1 MMDGFDSSLAQNFLI
16 ALLIGALVGI
26 EREKHKNNAHPGSF
40 AGIRT
45 YILFA
50 QLGAV
55 SAWLSLHL
63 QTPWLFIS
71 ALTAVSLIVLS
82 AYYLEN
88 KNKAVAL
95 GLTSELSAITVCLLG
110 GAVIFG
116 FAEIAVSLAI
126 LTSAIL
132 AFREPL
138 HGLVDKIGADDLY
151 AGLKLLIASFIVL
164 PLLPNETVDPW
175 QALNPYKLWLLVIL
189 ISGLSLVGYV
199 AVRTLGVIKGTMI
212 TALTGGLVSS
222 TAMTLSFSR
231 NSKTEQ
237 DQDAINRLAAGI
249 LVSWLVMFARVL
261 LIVAAVSVP
270 LMQQVLWP
278 LVGLAVVTALFA
290 AGFFLAGRKV
300 ASGPAATAMPVQNP
314 FSLWAAMQ
322 FALLFAVVL
331 LLVKL
336 AEHYAPGQG
345 LYWLAALAG
354 LTDVD
359 AISLSLADYASRGQ
373 SLDVAAIAIGIA
385 VLSNSVVKTAM
396 VWVAG
401 TQTLA
406 VRISI
411 VMLALGLAALLLF
424 NLMTGLSLP

>member
-1 MMDGFDSSLAQNFLI
+1 MAGFDVTLAQNFLI

-26 EREKHKNNAHPGSF
+26 EREKHKNNNHPGSF

-55 SAWLSLHL
+55 SAWLSVFL
-63 QTPWLFIS
+63 QTPWLFIA
-71 ALTAVSLIVLS
+71 ALAAVSVIVLS
-82 AYYLEN
+82 SYYLEN
-88 KNKAVAL
+88 KDNPVAL
-95 GLTSELSAITVCLLG
+95 GLTSELSAVTVCLLG

-138 HGLVDKIGADDLY
+138 HGLVSKIGADDLY

-189 ISGLSLVGYV
+189 ISGLSLVGYI
-199 AVRTLGVIKGTMI
+199 AVRFLGSVKGTMI

-222 TAMTLSFSR
+222 TAMTLSFARS
-231 NSKTEQ
+231 SKTET
-237 DQDAINRLAAGI
+237 DSGAANRLAAGI
-249 LVSWLVMFARVL
+249 LVSWLVMFGRVL
-261 LIVAAVSVP
+261 LIVTAVSVP
-270 LMQQVLWP
+270 LMQQLVWP
-278 LVGLAVVTALFA
+278 LLGLALLTAVF
-290 AGFFLAGRKV
+290 
-300 ASGPAATAMPVQNP
+300 ATAFFRSGHKLQAVSAADVPVTNP
-314 FSLWAAMQ
+314 FSLWSAIQ
-322 FALLFAVVL
+322 FALLFALVL

-359 AISLSLADYASRGQ
+359 AISLSLADYAGRSQ
-373 SLDVAAIAIGIA
+373 AVELAATAIGIA
-385 VLSNSVVKTAM
+385 ILSNSLVKTAM
-396 VWVAG
+396 VWVVG

-406 VRISI
+406 LRITAA
-411 VMLALGLAALLLF
+411 MLALGLVGLLLF
-424 NLMTGLSLP
+424 RFS

>member
-1 MMDGFDSSLAQNFLI
+1 MTGFDVTLAQNFLI

-26 EREKHKNNAHPGSF
+26 EREKHKNNNHPGSF
-40 AGIRT
+40 AGVRT

-55 SAWLSLHL
+55 SAWLSVFL
-63 QTPWLFIS
+63 QTPWLFIA
-71 ALTAVSLIVLS
+71 ALAAVSVIVLS
-82 AYYLEN
+82 SYYLEN
-88 KNKAVAL
+88 KTNAVAL

-138 HGLVDKIGADDLY
+138 HGLVSKIGADDLY

-164 PLLPNETVDPW
+164 PLLPNEAVDPW

-189 ISGLSLVGYV
+189 ISGLSLVGYI
-199 AVRTLGVIKGTMI
+199 AVRFLGSVKGTMI

-222 TAMTLSFSR
+222 TAMTLSFARS
-231 NSKTEQ
+231 SKIET
-237 DQDAINRLAAGI
+237 DSGAANRLAAGI
-249 LVSWLVMFARVL
+249 LVSWLVMFGRVL
-261 LIVAAVSVP
+261 LIVTAVSVP
-270 LMQQVLWP
+270 LMQQLVWP
-278 LVGLAVVTALFA
+278 LLGLAVLTAVFA
-290 AGFFLAGRKV
+290 LVFFLAGHKLQ
-300 ASGPAATAMPVQNP
+300 AISAADVPVTNP
-314 FSLWAAMQ
+314 FSLWSAIQ
-322 FALLFAVVL
+322 FALLFALVL

-359 AISLSLADYASRGQ
+359 AITLSLADYAGRSQ
-373 SLDVAAIAIGIA
+373 AVDSAATAIAIAI
-385 VLSNSVVKTAM
+385 LSNSLVKTAM

-401 TQTLA
+401 TRTLA
-406 VRISI
+406 LRIS
-411 VMLALGLAALLLF
+411 VAMLVLGLAGLLF
-424 NLMTGLSLP
+424 FS

>member
-1 MMDGFDSSLAQNFLI
+1 MMTGFDVALAQNFLI

-26 EREKHKNNAHPGSF
+26 EREKHKNNDHPGSF
-40 AGIRT
+40 AGVRT

-55 SAWLSLHL
+55 SAWLSVHL
-63 QTPWLFIS
+63 QTSWLFIS
-71 ALTAVSLIVLS
+71 ALIAVSVTVLS
-82 AYYLEN
+82 SYYLEN

-138 HGLVDKIGADDLY
+138 HGLVSKIGADDLY

-164 PLLPNETVDPW
+164 PLLPDTEVDPW

-189 ISGLSLVGYV
+189 ISGLSLVGYI
-199 AVRTLGVIKGTMI
+199 AVRSLGSVKGTMI

-222 TAMTLSFSR
+222 TAVTLSFARS
-231 NSKTEQ
+231 SKIENDTG
-237 DQDAINRLAAGI
+237 AANRLAAAI
-249 LVSWLVMFARVL
+249 LLSWLVMLGRVL

-270 LMQQVLWP
+270 LMQHLLWP
-278 LVGLAVVTALFA
+278 LLGLALITAVLS
-290 AGFFLAGRKV
+290 GSFFLKGHKLQQAEV
-300 ASGPAATAMPVQNP
+300 PASMPVTNP
-314 FSLWAAMQ
+314 FSLWSAIQ

-336 AEHYAPGQG
+336 MEQYAPGQG

-359 AISLSLADYASRGQ
+359 AISLSLADYVSRGQ
-373 SLDVAAIAIGIA
+373 SVQLAAVAIAIAIF
-385 VLSNSVVKTAM
+385 SNSLVKTAM
-396 VWVAG
+396 VWLVG
-401 TQTLA
+401 TKA
-406 VRISI
+406 
-411 VMLALGLAALLLF
+411 LALRLTGATLLLSAAALLLF
-424 NLMTGLSLP
+424 NLYAG

>member
-1 MMDGFDSSLAQNFLI
+1 MQGFDVALVQNFLI

-26 EREKHKNNAHPGSF
+26 EREKHKNNEHSGSF
-40 AGIRT
+40 AGVRT

-55 SAWLSLHL
+55 SAWLSVFLH
-63 QTPWLFIS
+63 TPWLFIA
-71 ALTAVSLIVLS
+71 ALAAVSVIVLS
-82 AYYLEN
+82 SYYLEN
-88 KNKAVAL
+88 KTKAVAL

-138 HGLVDKIGADDLY
+138 HGLVNKIGADDLY
-151 AGLKLLIASFIVL
+151 AALKLLIASFIVL
-164 PLLPNETVDPW
+164 PLLPDETVDPW

-199 AVRTLGVIKGTMI
+199 AVRFLGSVKGTVI

-222 TAMTLSFSR
+222 TAVTLSFARS
-231 NSKTEQ
+231 SKTEI
-237 DQDAINRLAAGI
+237 DQGAANRLAAGV
-249 LVSWLVMFARVL
+249 LLSWLVMFGRVL
-261 LIVAAVSVP
+261 LIVTAVSVP
-270 LMQQVLWP
+270 LMQQLLWP
-278 LVGLAVVTALFA
+278 LLSLALVTALLA
-290 AGFFLAGRKV
+290 VAFFLAGHRLLSASEAAV
-300 ASGPAATAMPVQNP
+300 AVTNP
-314 FSLWAAMQ
+314 FSLWSAIQ
-322 FALLFAVVL
+322 FALLFALVL

-359 AISLSLADYASRGQ
+359 AISLSLADYASRNQ
-373 SLDVAAIAIGIA
+373 AVDMAAIAIGIA
-385 VLSNSVVKTAM
+385 ILSNSLVKTFM
-396 VWVAG
+396 VWLVG
-401 TQTLA
+401 SKTLA
-406 VRISI
+406 LRISAASAI
-411 VMLALGLAALLLF
+411 LALVGAVVF
-424 NLMTGLSLP
+424 SFS

>member
-1 MMDGFDSSLAQNFLI
+1 MDGFDVSLVQNFLI

-26 EREKHKNNAHPGSF
+26 EREKHKNNDHPGSF
-40 AGIRT
+40 AGVRT

-55 SAWLSLHL
+55 SAWLSVYL
-63 QTPWLFIS
+63 QTPWLFIA
-71 ALTAVSLIVLS
+71 ALSAVSVIVLS
-82 AYYLEN
+82 SYYLEN
-88 KNKAVAL
+88 KTQAVAL

-116 FAEIAVSLAI
+116 FAEMAVSLAI

-138 HGLVDKIGADDLY
+138 HGMVGKIGADDLY
-151 AGLKLLIASFIVL
+151 AALKLLIASFIVL
-164 PLLPNETVDPW
+164 PLLPNEAVDPW

-189 ISGLSLVGYV
+189 ISGLSLVGYI
-199 AVRTLGVIKGTMI
+199 AVRTLGSVRGTMI

-222 TAMTLSFSR
+222 TAMTLSFARS
-231 NSKTEQ
+231 SKTET
-237 DQDAINRLAAGI
+237 DSGAANRLAAGI
-249 LVSWLVMFARVL
+249 LVSWLVMFGRVL
-261 LIVAAVSVP
+261 LIVTAVSVP
-270 LMQQVLWP
+270 LMQQLLWP
-278 LVGLAVVTALFA
+278 LLGLALVTALFA
-290 AGFFLAGRKV
+290 MVFFLAGHRLQ
-300 ASGPAATAMPVQNP
+300 SATATTVVPVNNP
-314 FSLWAAMQ
+314 FSLWSAIQ
-322 FALLFAVVL
+322 FALLFALVL

-373 SLDVAAIAIGIA
+373 SIQLAATAIGIA
-385 VLSNSVVKTAM
+385 ILSNSLVKTAL
-396 VWVAG
+396 VLVAG
-401 TQTLA
+401 TKTLA
-406 VRISI
+406 LR
-411 VMLALGLAALLLF
+411 MALAMVTLGLVGLLLF
-424 NLMTGLSLP
+424 SLN

>member
-1 MMDGFDSSLAQNFLI
+1 MMAGFDLTLAQNFLI

-26 EREKHKNNAHPGSF
+26 EREKHKNNNHPGSF
-40 AGIRT
+40 AGVRT

-55 SAWLSLHL
+55 SAWLSVFL
-63 QTPWLFIS
+63 QTPWLFIA
-71 ALTAVSLIVLS
+71 ALSAVSVTVLC

-88 KNKAVAL
+88 KAKAAAL

-126 LTSAIL
+126 FTSAIL

-138 HGLVDKIGADDLY
+138 HGLISKIGADDLY

-164 PLLPNETVDPW
+164 PLLPNEAIDPW
-175 QALNPYKLWLLVIL
+175 QVLNPYKLWLLVIL
-189 ISGLSLVGYV
+189 ISALSLVGYI
-199 AVRTLGVIKGTMI
+199 AVRSLGSVKGTMI

-222 TAMTLSFSR
+222 TAMTLSFARS
-231 NSKTEQ
+231 SQTEN
-237 DQDAINRLAAGI
+237 DSGAANRLAAGI
-249 LVSWLVMFARVL
+249 LVSWLVMFGRVI
-261 LIVAAVSVP
+261 LIVTAISVP
-270 LMQQVLWP
+270 LMRQLLWP
-278 LVGLAVVTALFA
+278 LVGLALVTAVLA
-290 AGFFLAGRKV
+290 MAFFLASHRLQS
-300 ASGPAATAMPVQNP
+300 ASVATAVPVNNP
-314 FSLWAAMQ
+314 FSLWSAIQ
-322 FALLFAVVL
+322 FALLFALVL

-345 LYWLAALAG
+345 LYWLAAVAG

-359 AISLSLADYASRGQ
+359 AISLSLADYASRGESVQ
-373 SLDVAAIAIGIA
+373 LAATAIGIA
-385 VLSNSVVKTAM
+385 ILSNSLVKTAM

-401 TQTLA
+401 AQHLA
-406 VRISI
+406 LRISAA
-411 VMLALGLAALLLF
+411 MLVLSLAGLLLF
-424 NLMTGLSLP
+424 SVV

>member
-1 MMDGFDSSLAQNFLI
+1 MAGFDVTLAQNFLI

-26 EREKHKNNAHPGSF
+26 EREKHKNNNHPGSF
-40 AGIRT
+40 AGVRT

-55 SAWLSLHL
+55 SAWLSVYL
-63 QTPWLFIS
+63 QTPWLFIA
-71 ALTAVSLIVLS
+71 ALAAVSVIVLS
-82 AYYLEN
+82 SYYLEN
-88 KNKAVAL
+88 KNSPVAL

-138 HGLVDKIGADDLY
+138 HGLVSKIGADDLY

-164 PLLPNETVDPW
+164 PLLPNHTVDPW

-189 ISGLSLVGYV
+189 ISGLSLVGYI
-199 AVRTLGVIKGTMI
+199 AVRFFGSVKGTMI

-222 TAMTLSFSR
+222 TAMTLSFARS
-231 NSKTEQ
+231 SKTET
-237 DQDAINRLAAGI
+237 DSGAANRLVAGI
-249 LVSWLVMFARVL
+249 LLSWLVMFGRVL
-261 LIVAAVSVP
+261 LIVTAVSMP
-270 LMQQVLWP
+270 LMQQLLWP
-278 LVGLAVVTALFA
+278 LLGLALLTAALTSA
-290 AGFFLAGRKV
+290 FFLLGHRLQA
-300 ASGPAATAMPVQNP
+300 ASAATDLPVKNP
-314 FSLWAAMQ
+314 FSLWSAIQ
-322 FALLFAVVL
+322 FALLFALVL

-359 AISLSLADYASRGQ
+359 AISLSLADYAARSQ
-373 SLDVAAIAIGIA
+373 ALDLAATAIGIA
-385 VLSNSVVKTAM
+385 ILSNSLVKTAM

-401 TQTLA
+401 TRTLA
-406 VRISI
+406 LRISAATL
-411 VMLALGLAALLLF
+411 VLGLAGLLLF
-424 NLMTGLSLP
+424 RVN

>member
-1 MMDGFDSSLAQNFLI
+1 MMAGFDLTLAQNFLI

-26 EREKHKNNAHPGSF
+26 EREKHKNNNHPGSF
-40 AGIRT
+40 AGVRT

-55 SAWLSLHL
+55 SAWLSVFL
-63 QTPWLFIS
+63 QTPWLFIA
-71 ALTAVSLIVLS
+71 ALSAVSVTVLC

-88 KNKAVAL
+88 KAKAAAL

-126 LTSAIL
+126 FTSAIL

-138 HGLVDKIGADDLY
+138 HGLISKIGADDLY

-164 PLLPNETVDPW
+164 PLLPNEAIDPW
-175 QALNPYKLWLLVIL
+175 QVLNPYKLWLLVIL
-189 ISGLSLVGYV
+189 ISALSLVGYI
-199 AVRTLGVIKGTMI
+199 AVRSLGSVKGTMI

-222 TAMTLSFSR
+222 TAMTLSFARS
-231 NSKTEQ
+231 SQTEN
-237 DQDAINRLAAGI
+237 DSGAANRLAAGI
-249 LVSWLVMFARVL
+249 LVSWLVMFGRVI
-261 LIVAAVSVP
+261 LIVTAISVP
-270 LMQQVLWP
+270 LMQQLLWP
-278 LVGLAVVTALFA
+278 LVGLVLVTAVLA
-290 AGFFLAGRKV
+290 MAFFLASHRLQSASV
-300 ASGPAATAMPVQNP
+300 ATVVPVKNP
-314 FSLWAAMQ
+314 FSLWSAIQ
-322 FALLFAVVL
+322 FALLFALVL

-359 AISLSLADYASRGQ
+359 AISLSLADYASRSESVQ
-373 SLDVAAIAIGIA
+373 LAATAIGIA
-385 VLSNSVVKTAM
+385 ILSNSLVKTAM

-401 TQTLA
+401 AQHLA
-406 VRISI
+406 LRISAA
-411 VMLALGLAALLLF
+411 MLVLGLAGLVLF
-424 NLMTGLSLP
+424 SVV

>member
-1 MMDGFDSSLAQNFLI
+1 MTGFDVTLAQNFLI

-26 EREKHKNNAHPGSF
+26 EREKHKNNSHPGSF
-40 AGIRT
+40 AGVRT

-55 SAWLSLHL
+55 SAWLSVYLH
-63 QTPWLFIS
+63 TPWLFIA
-71 ALTAVSLIVLS
+71 ALAAVSVIVLS
-82 AYYLEN
+82 SYYLEN
-88 KNKAVAL
+88 KNSPVAL

-138 HGLVDKIGADDLY
+138 HGLVSKIGADDLY

-164 PLLPNETVDPW
+164 PLLPNHSVDPW

-189 ISGLSLVGYV
+189 ISGLSLVGYI
-199 AVRTLGVIKGTMI
+199 AVRFFGSVKGTMI

-222 TAMTLSFSR
+222 TAITLSFARS
-231 NSKTEQ
+231 SKTET
-237 DQDAINRLAAGI
+237 DSGAANRLVAGI
-249 LVSWLVMFARVL
+249 LLSWLVMFGRVL
-261 LIVAAVSVP
+261 LIVTAVSMP
-270 LMQQVLWP
+270 LMQQLLWP
-278 LVGLAVVTALFA
+278 LLGLALLTAALTSA
-290 AGFFLAGRKV
+290 FFLLGHRLQA
-300 ASGPAATAMPVQNP
+300 ASAATDLPVKNP
-314 FSLWAAMQ
+314 FSLWSAIQ
-322 FALLFAVVL
+322 FALLFALVL

-359 AISLSLADYASRGQ
+359 AISLSLADYAARSQ
-373 SLDVAAIAIGIA
+373 ALDLAATAIGIA
-385 VLSNSVVKTAM
+385 ILSNSVVKTAM
-396 VWVAG
+396 VWAAG
-401 TQTLA
+401 TRILA
-406 VRISI
+406 LRISAATL
-411 VMLALGLAALLLF
+411 VLGLAGLLLF
-424 NLMTGLSLP
+424 SLN

>member
-1 MMDGFDSSLAQNFLI
+1 MMTGFDVALAQNFLI

-26 EREKHKNNAHPGSF
+26 EREKHKTNDHPGSF
-40 AGIRT
+40 AGVRT

-55 SAWLSLHL
+55 SAWLSVHL
-63 QTPWLFIS
+63 QTPWLFIA
-71 ALTAVSLIVLS
+71 ALVAVSVTVLS
-82 AYYLEN
+82 SYYLEN
-88 KNKAVAL
+88 RSKAVAL

-138 HGLVDKIGADDLY
+138 HGLVSKIGADDLY

-164 PLLPNETVDPW
+164 PLLPDTTVDPW

-189 ISGLSLVGYV
+189 ISGLSLVGYI
-199 AVRTLGVIKGTMI
+199 AVRSLGSVKGTMI

-222 TAMTLSFSR
+222 TAVTLSFARS
-231 NSKTEQ
+231 SKIENDTG
-237 DQDAINRLAAGI
+237 AANRLAAAI
-249 LVSWLVMFARVL
+249 LLSWLVMFGRVL

-270 LMQQVLWP
+270 LMQQLLWP
-278 LVGLAVVTALFA
+278 LLALALLTAVV
-290 AGFFLAGRKV
+290 AGSFFLKGHQLQQAEV
-300 ASGPAATAMPVQNP
+300 PAAMPVTNP
-314 FSLWAAMQ
+314 FSLWSAIQ
-322 FALLFAVVL
+322 FALLFAAVL

-336 AEHYAPGQG
+336 MEQYAPGQG

-359 AISLSLADYASRGQ
+359 AISLSLADYVSRGQ
-373 SLDVAAIAIGIA
+373 SVQLAAVAIAIAIF
-385 VLSNSVVKTAM
+385 SNSLVKTAM
-396 VWVAG
+396 VWLVG
-401 TQTLA
+401 TQA
-406 VRISI
+406 
-411 VMLALGLAALLLF
+411 LALRLTGATLLLSAAALLLF
-424 NLMTGLSLP
+424 NLNLG

>member
-1 MMDGFDSSLAQNFLI
+1 MAGFDITLAQNFLI

-26 EREKHKNNAHPGSF
+26 EREKHKNNSHPGSF
-40 AGIRT
+40 AGVRT

-55 SAWLSLHL
+55 SAWLSVHL
-63 QTPWLFIS
+63 QTPWLFIAALS
-71 ALTAVSLIVLS
+71 AVAVIVLC

-88 KNKAVAL
+88 KTKAMAL

-110 GAVIFG
+110 GAVILG

-126 LTSAIL
+126 FTSAIL

-138 HGLVDKIGADDLY
+138 HGLISKIGADDLY

-164 PLLPNETVDPW
+164 PLLPNEAIDPW

-189 ISGLSLVGYV
+189 ISALSLVGYI
-199 AVRTLGVIKGTMI
+199 AVRSLGSVKGTMI

-222 TAMTLSFSR
+222 TAMTLSFARS
-231 NSKTEQ
+231 SQTEN
-237 DQDAINRLAAGI
+237 DTGAANRLAAGI
-249 LVSWLVMFARVL
+249 LVSWLVMFGRVI
-261 LIVAAVSVP
+261 LIVTAISVP
-270 LMQQVLWP
+270 LMQQLLWP
-278 LVGLAVVTALFA
+278 LVGLALVTAVLA
-290 AGFFLAGRKV
+290 MAFFLASHRLQS
-300 ASGPAATAMPVQNP
+300 ASVATAVPVTNP
-314 FSLWAAMQ
+314 FSLWSAIQ
-322 FALLFAVVL
+322 FALLFALVL

-359 AISLSLADYASRGQ
+359 AISLSLADYASRGESVQ
-373 SLDVAAIAIGIA
+373 LAATAIGIA
-385 VLSNSVVKTAM
+385 ILSNSLVKTVM

-401 TQTLA
+401 AHNLA
-406 VRISI
+406 LRISAA
-411 VMLALGLAALLLF
+411 MLVLGLAGLLF
-424 NLMTGLSLP
+424 FSVV

>member
-1 MMDGFDSSLAQNFLI
+1 MAGFDVTLAQNFLI

-26 EREKHKNNAHPGSF
+26 EREKHKNNNHPGSF
-40 AGIRT
+40 AGVRT

-55 SAWLSLHL
+55 SAWLSVYL
-63 QTPWLFIS
+63 QTPWLFIA
-71 ALTAVSLIVLS
+71 ALAAVSVIVLS
-82 AYYLEN
+82 SYYLEN
-88 KNKAVAL
+88 KNSPVAL

-138 HGLVDKIGADDLY
+138 HGLVSKIGADDLY

-164 PLLPNETVDPW
+164 PLLPNHSVDPW

-189 ISGLSLVGYV
+189 ISGLSLVGYI
-199 AVRTLGVIKGTMI
+199 AVRFFGSVKGTMI

-222 TAMTLSFSR
+222 TAMTLSFARS
-231 NSKTEQ
+231 SKTET
-237 DQDAINRLAAGI
+237 DSGAANRLVAGI
-249 LVSWLVMFARVL
+249 LLSWLVMFGRVL
-261 LIVAAVSVP
+261 LIVTAVSMP
-270 LMQQVLWP
+270 LMQQLLWP
-278 LVGLAVVTALFA
+278 LLGLALLTAALTSA
-290 AGFFLAGRKV
+290 FFLLGHRLQA
-300 ASGPAATAMPVQNP
+300 ASAATDLPVKNP
-314 FSLWAAMQ
+314 FSLWSAIQ
-322 FALLFAVVL
+322 FALLFALVL

-359 AISLSLADYASRGQ
+359 AISLSLADYAARSQ
-373 SLDVAAIAIGIA
+373 ALDLAATAIGIA
-385 VLSNSVVKTAM
+385 ILSNSLVKTAM
-396 VWVAG
+396 VWAAG
-401 TQTLA
+401 TRTLA
-406 VRISI
+406 LRISAATL
-411 VMLALGLAALLLF
+411 VLGLAGLLLF
-424 NLMTGLSLP
+424 SLN

>member
-1 MMDGFDSSLAQNFLI
+1 MAGFDIILAQNFLI

-26 EREKHKNNAHPGSF
+26 EREKHKNNNHPGSF
-40 AGIRT
+40 AGVRT

-55 SAWLSLHL
+55 SAWLSVHL
-63 QTPWLFIS
+63 QTPWLFIA
-71 ALTAVSLIVLS
+71 ALSAVSVIVLC

-88 KNKAVAL
+88 KAKAAAL

-126 LTSAIL
+126 FTSAIL

-138 HGLVDKIGADDLY
+138 HGLISKIGADDLY

-164 PLLPNETVDPW
+164 PLLPNEAIDPW
-175 QALNPYKLWLLVIL
+175 LALNPYKLWLLVIL
-189 ISGLSLVGYV
+189 ISALSLVGYI
-199 AVRTLGVIKGTMI
+199 AVRSLGSVKGTMI

-222 TAMTLSFSR
+222 TAMTLSFARS
-231 NSKTEQ
+231 SQTEN
-237 DQDAINRLAAGI
+237 DSGAANRLAAGI
-249 LVSWLVMFARVL
+249 LVSWLVMFGRVI
-261 LIVAAVSVP
+261 LIVTAISLP
-270 LMQQVLWP
+270 LMQQLLWP
-278 LVGLAVVTALFA
+278 LVGLALVTAILA
-290 AGFFLAGRKV
+290 MAFFLASHRLQS
-300 ASGPAATAMPVQNP
+300 ASVATAVPVKNP
-314 FSLWAAMQ
+314 FSLWSAIQ
-322 FALLFAVVL
+322 FALLFALVL

-345 LYWLAALAG
+345 LYWLAAVAG

-359 AISLSLADYASRGQ
+359 AISLSLADYASRGESVQ
-373 SLDVAAIAIGIA
+373 LAATAIGIA
-385 VLSNSVVKTAM
+385 ILSNSLVKTAM

-401 TQTLA
+401 TQNLA
-406 VRISI
+406 LRISAA
-411 VMLALGLAALLLF
+411 MLVLSLAGLLLF
-424 NLMTGLSLP
+424 SVV

>member
-1 MMDGFDSSLAQNFLI
+1 MDGFDVSLVQNFLI

-26 EREKHKNNAHPGSF
+26 EREKHKNNDHPGSF
-40 AGIRT
+40 AGVRT

-55 SAWLSLHL
+55 SAWLSVYL
-63 QTPWLFIS
+63 QTPWLFIA
-71 ALTAVSLIVLS
+71 ALSAVSVIVLS
-82 AYYLEN
+82 SYYLEN
-88 KNKAVAL
+88 KNQAVAL

-116 FAEIAVSLAI
+116 FAEMAVSLAI

-138 HGLVDKIGADDLY
+138 HGMVGKIGADDLY
-151 AGLKLLIASFIVL
+151 AALKLLIASFIVL
-164 PLLPNETVDPW
+164 PLLPNEAVDPW

-189 ISGLSLVGYV
+189 ISGLSLVGYI
-199 AVRTLGVIKGTMI
+199 AVRTLGSVRGTMI

-222 TAMTLSFSR
+222 TAMTLSFARS
-231 NSKTEQ
+231 SKTET
-237 DQDAINRLAAGI
+237 DSGAANRLAAGI
-249 LVSWLVMFARVL
+249 LVSWLVMFGRVL
-261 LIVAAVSVP
+261 LIITAVSVP
-270 LMQQVLWP
+270 LMQQLLWP
-278 LVGLAVVTALFA
+278 LLGLALVTALFA
-290 AGFFLAGRKV
+290 MAFFLAGHRLQS
-300 ASGPAATAMPVQNP
+300 AAATTAVAVNNP
-314 FSLWAAMQ
+314 FSLWSAIQ
-322 FALLFAVVL
+322 FALLFALVL

-373 SLDVAAIAIGIA
+373 SIQLAATAIGIA
-385 VLSNSVVKTAM
+385 ILSNSLVKTAL
-396 VWVAG
+396 VLVAG
-401 TQTLA
+401 TKTLA
-406 VRISI
+406 LR
-411 VMLALGLAALLLF
+411 MALAMVTLGLVGLLLF
-424 NLMTGLSLP
+424 SLN

>member
-1 MMDGFDSSLAQNFLI
+1 MAGFDIALAQDFLI

-26 EREKHKNNAHPGSF
+26 EREKHKNNDHPGSF
-40 AGIRT
+40 AGVRT

-55 SAWLSLHL
+55 SAWLSAFL
-63 QTPWLFIS
+63 QTHWLFIA
-71 ALTAVSLIVLS
+71 ALAAVTVIVLS

-88 KNKAVAL
+88 KTKAVAL

-110 GAVIFG
+110 GAVLFG

-138 HGLVDKIGADDLY
+138 HGLINKIGADDLY

-164 PLLPNETVDPW
+164 PLLPNEAVDPW

-199 AVRTLGVIKGTMI
+199 AVRSLGSVKGTMI

-222 TAMTLSFSR
+222 TAMTLSFARS
-231 NSKTEQ
+231 SKTQ
-237 DQDAINRLAAGI
+237 TDSSAANRLAAGI
-249 LVSWLVMFARVL
+249 LLSWLVMLGRVM
-261 LIVAAVSVP
+261 LIVSAVSFP
-270 LMQQVLWP
+270 LVQQLLWP
-278 LVGLAVVTALFA
+278 LLGLAMLTSVSAMA
-290 AGFFLAGRKV
+290 FFLASHRLQS
-300 ASGPAATAMPVQNP
+300 ASVATAVPVTNP
-314 FSLWAAMQ
+314 FSLWSAIQ
-322 FALLFAVVL
+322 FALLFALVL

-359 AISLSLADYASRGQ
+359 AISLSLADYASRSQ
-373 SLDVAAIAIGIA
+373 SFDLAATGIGIA
-385 VLSNSVVKTAM
+385 IFSNSVVKTVM

-401 TQTLA
+401 TRNLA
-406 VRISI
+406 VRLSA
-411 VMLALGLAALLLF
+411 VMLILSGLGLLLF
-424 NLMTGLSLP
+424 RIS

>member
-1 MMDGFDSSLAQNFLI
+1 MDGFDVSLVQNFLI

-26 EREKHKNNAHPGSF
+26 EREKHKNNDHPGSF
-40 AGIRT
+40 AGVRT

-55 SAWLSLHL
+55 SAWLSVYL
-63 QTPWLFIS
+63 QTPWLFIA
-71 ALTAVSLIVLS
+71 ALSAVSVIVLS
-82 AYYLEN
+82 SYYLEN
-88 KNKAVAL
+88 KNQAVAL

-116 FAEIAVSLAI
+116 FAEMAVSLAI

-138 HGLVDKIGADDLY
+138 HGMVGKIGADDLY
-151 AGLKLLIASFIVL
+151 AALKLLIASFIVL
-164 PLLPNETVDPW
+164 PLLPNEAVDPW

-189 ISGLSLVGYV
+189 ISGLSLVGYI
-199 AVRTLGVIKGTMI
+199 AVRTLGSVRGTMI

-222 TAMTLSFSR
+222 TAMTLSFARS
-231 NSKTEQ
+231 SKTET
-237 DQDAINRLAAGI
+237 DSGAANRLAAGI
-249 LVSWLVMFARVL
+249 LVSWLVMFGRVL
-261 LIVAAVSVP
+261 LIITAVSVP
-270 LMQQVLWP
+270 LMQQLLWP
-278 LVGLAVVTALFA
+278 LLGLALVTALFA
-290 AGFFLAGRKV
+290 MAFFLAGHRLQ
-300 ASGPAATAMPVQNP
+300 STAATTAVAVNNP
-314 FSLWAAMQ
+314 FSLWSAIQ
-322 FALLFAVVL
+322 FALLFALVL

-373 SLDVAAIAIGIA
+373 SIQLAATAIGIA
-385 VLSNSVVKTAM
+385 ILSNSLVKTAL
-396 VWVAG
+396 VLVAG
-401 TQTLA
+401 TKTLA
-406 VRISI
+406 LR
-411 VMLALGLAALLLF
+411 MALAMVTLGLVGLLLF
-424 NLMTGLSLP
+424 SLN

>member
-1 MMDGFDSSLAQNFLI
+1 MAGFDVTLAQNFLI

-26 EREKHKNNAHPGSF
+26 EREKHKNNDHPGSF
-40 AGIRT
+40 AGVRT

-55 SAWLSLHL
+55 SAWLSVYL
-63 QTPWLFIS
+63 QTAWLFIA
-71 ALTAVSLIVLS
+71 ALLAVSVIVLS
-82 AYYLEN
+82 SYYLEN
-88 KNKAVAL
+88 KTKAVAL
-95 GLTSELSAITVCLLG
+95 GLTSELSAMTVCLLG

-138 HGLVDKIGADDLY
+138 HGLVNKIGADDLY

-164 PLLPNETVDPW
+164 PLLPNHSVDPW

-189 ISGLSLVGYV
+189 ISGLSLVGYI
-199 AVRTLGVIKGTMI
+199 AVRFFGSVKGTMI

-222 TAMTLSFSR
+222 TAMTLSFARS
-231 NSKTEQ
+231 SKTET
-237 DQDAINRLAAGI
+237 DSGAANRLVAGI
-249 LVSWLVMFARVL
+249 LLSWLVMFGRVL
-261 LIVAAVSVP
+261 LIVTAVSLP
-270 LMQQVLWP
+270 LMQQLLWP
-278 LVGLAVVTALFA
+278 LLGLALLTAALSSV
-290 AGFFLAGRKV
+290 FFLLGHRLQA
-300 ASGPAATAMPVQNP
+300 ASAATELPVKNP
-314 FSLWAAMQ
+314 FSLWSAIQ
-322 FALLFAVVL
+322 FALLFALVL

-359 AISLSLADYASRGQ
+359 AISLSLADYAARSQ
-373 SLDVAAIAIGIA
+373 ALDLAATALGIAI
-385 VLSNSVVKTAM
+385 LSNSVVKTAM

-401 TQTLA
+401 TRILA
-406 VRISI
+406 LRISAATL
-411 VMLALGLAALLLF
+411 VLGLAGLLLF
-424 NLMTGLSLP
+424 SLN

>member
-1 MMDGFDSSLAQNFLI
+1 MAGFDITLAQNFLI

-26 EREKHKNNAHPGSF
+26 EREKHKNNNHPGSF
-40 AGIRT
+40 AGVRT

-55 SAWLSLHL
+55 SAWLSVHL
-63 QTPWLFIS
+63 QTPWLFIA
-71 ALTAVSLIVLS
+71 ALSAVSVTVLC

-88 KNKAVAL
+88 KAKAAAL

-126 LTSAIL
+126 FTSAIL

-138 HGLVDKIGADDLY
+138 HGLISKIGADDLY

-164 PLLPNETVDPW
+164 PLLPNEAIDPW

-189 ISGLSLVGYV
+189 ISALSLVGYI
-199 AVRTLGVIKGTMI
+199 AVRSLGSVKGTMI

-222 TAMTLSFSR
+222 TAMTLSFARSSQIE
-231 NSKTEQ
+231 NDSG
-237 DQDAINRLAAGI
+237 AANRLAAGI
-249 LVSWLVMFARVL
+249 LVSWLVMFGRVI
-261 LIVAAVSVP
+261 LIVTAISVP
-270 LMQQVLWP
+270 LMRQLLWP
-278 LVGLAVVTALFA
+278 LVGLALVTAVLA
-290 AGFFLAGRKV
+290 MAFFLASHRLQS
-300 ASGPAATAMPVQNP
+300 ASVATAVPVKNP
-314 FSLWAAMQ
+314 FSLWSAIQ
-322 FALLFAVVL
+322 FALLFALVL

-345 LYWLAALAG
+345 LYWLAAVAG

-359 AISLSLADYASRGQ
+359 AISLSLADYASRGESVQ
-373 SLDVAAIAIGIA
+373 LAATAIGIA
-385 VLSNSVVKTAM
+385 ILSNSLVKTVM

-401 TQTLA
+401 ARNLA
-406 VRISI
+406 LRISLA
-411 VMLALGLAALLLF
+411 MLVLGLAGLLLF
-424 NLMTGLSLP
+424 SVV

>member
-1 MMDGFDSSLAQNFLI
+1 MAEFDVTLVQNFLI

-26 EREKHKNNAHPGSF
+26 EREKHKNNTHPGSF

-55 SAWLSLHL
+55 SAWLSVFL
-63 QTPWLFIS
+63 QTPWLFIA
-71 ALTAVSLIVLS
+71 ALAAVSAIVLS
-82 AYYLEN
+82 SYYLEN
-88 KNKAVAL
+88 KTKAVAL
-95 GLTSELSAITVCLLG
+95 GLTSEVSAITVCLLG

-116 FAEIAVSLAI
+116 FSEIAVSLAI

-138 HGLVDKIGADDLY
+138 HGLINKIGAEDLY

-189 ISGLSLVGYV
+189 ISGLSLVGYI
-199 AVRTLGVIKGTMI
+199 AVRFLGSVKGTMI

-222 TAMTLSFSR
+222 TAMTLSFARSS
-231 NSKTEQ
+231 NTET
-237 DQDAINRLAAGI
+237 DSGAANRLAAGI
-249 LVSWLVMFARVL
+249 LLSWLVMFSRVL
-261 LIVAAVSVP
+261 LIVTAVSVP
-270 LMQQVLWP
+270 LMQQLLWP
-278 LVGLAVVTALFA
+278 LLGLALLTAAIATAFI
-290 AGFFLAGRKV
+290 LAGHRLQ
-300 ASGPAATAMPVQNP
+300 AGITSDLPVNNP
-314 FSLWAAMQ
+314 FSLWSAIQ
-322 FALLFAVVL
+322 FALLFALVL

-359 AISLSLADYASRGQ
+359 AISLSLADYAGRSQ
-373 SLDVAAIAIGIA
+373 AVDLAATAIGIA
-385 VLSNSVVKTAM
+385 ILSNSLVKTAM
-396 VWVAG
+396 VWLAG
-401 TQTLA
+401 TRTLA
-406 VRISI
+406 LRISAA
-411 VMLALGLAALLLF
+411 MLLLGLAGLLF
-424 NLMTGLSLP
+424 FS

>member
-1 MMDGFDSSLAQNFLI
+1 MMTGFDVALAQNFLI

-26 EREKHKNNAHPGSF
+26 EREKHKNNDHPGSF
-40 AGIRT
+40 AGVRT

-55 SAWLSLHL
+55 SAWLSVHL
-63 QTPWLFIS
+63 QTPWLFIA
-71 ALTAVSLIVLS
+71 ALIAVSVTVLS
-82 AYYLEN
+82 SYYLEN
-88 KNKAVAL
+88 KSKAVAL

-138 HGLVDKIGADDLY
+138 HGLVSKIGADDLY

-164 PLLPNETVDPW
+164 PLLPDTAVDPW

-189 ISGLSLVGYV
+189 ISGLSLVGYI
-199 AVRTLGVIKGTMI
+199 AVRSLGSVKGTMI

-222 TAMTLSFSR
+222 TAVTLSFARS
-231 NSKTEQ
+231 SKIENDTG
-237 DQDAINRLAAGI
+237 AANRLAAAI
-249 LVSWLVMFARVL
+249 LLSWLVMFGRVL

-270 LMQQVLWP
+270 LMQQLLWP
-278 LVGLAVVTALFA
+278 LLGLALLTAV
-290 AGFFLAGRKV
+290 LAGSFFMKGHQLLQAAV
-300 ASGPAATAMPVQNP
+300 PAAMPVTNP
-314 FSLWAAMQ
+314 FSLWSAIQ

-336 AEHYAPGQG
+336 MEQYAPGQG

-359 AISLSLADYASRGQ
+359 AISLSLADYVSRGQ
-373 SLDVAAIAIGIA
+373 SVQLAAVAIAIAIF
-385 VLSNSVVKTAM
+385 SNSLVKTAM
-396 VWVAG
+396 VWLVG
-401 TQTLA
+401 TKA
-406 VRISI
+406 
-411 VMLALGLAALLLF
+411 LALRLSGATLLLSAAALLLF
-424 NLMTGLSLP
+424 NLNSG

>member
-1 MMDGFDSSLAQNFLI
+1 MAGFDVTLAQNFLI

-26 EREKHKNNAHPGSF
+26 EREKHKNNDHPGSF
-40 AGIRT
+40 AGVRT

-55 SAWLSLHL
+55 SAWLSVCL
-63 QTPWLFIS
+63 QTAWLFIA
-71 ALTAVSLIVLS
+71 ALLAVSVIVLS
-82 AYYLEN
+82 SYYLEN
-88 KNKAVAL
+88 KTKAVAL
-95 GLTSELSAITVCLLG
+95 GLTSELSAMTVCLLG

-138 HGLVDKIGADDLY
+138 HGLVNKIGADDLY

-164 PLLPNETVDPW
+164 PLLPNHSVDPW

-189 ISGLSLVGYV
+189 ISGLSLVGYI
-199 AVRTLGVIKGTMI
+199 AVRFFGSVKGTMI

-222 TAMTLSFSR
+222 TAMTLSFARS
-231 NSKTEQ
+231 SKTET
-237 DQDAINRLAAGI
+237 DSGAANRLVAGI
-249 LVSWLVMFARVL
+249 LLSWLVMFGRVL
-261 LIVAAVSVP
+261 LIVTAVSLP
-270 LMQQVLWP
+270 LMQQLLWP
-278 LVGLAVVTALFA
+278 LLGLALLTAALSSV
-290 AGFFLAGRKV
+290 FFLLGHRLQA
-300 ASGPAATAMPVQNP
+300 ASTATELPVKNP
-314 FSLWAAMQ
+314 FSLWSAIQ
-322 FALLFAVVL
+322 FALLFALVL

-359 AISLSLADYASRGQ
+359 AISLSLADYAARSQ
-373 SLDVAAIAIGIA
+373 ALNLAATAIGIA
-385 VLSNSVVKTAM
+385 ILSNSVVKTAM

-401 TQTLA
+401 TRILA
-406 VRISI
+406 LRISAATL
-411 VMLALGLAALLLF
+411 VLGLAGLLLF
-424 NLMTGLSLP
+424 SLN

>member
-1 MMDGFDSSLAQNFLI
+1 MQGFDVTLVQNFLI

-26 EREKHKNNAHPGSF
+26 EREKHKNNEHSGSF
-40 AGIRT
+40 AGVRT

-55 SAWLSLHL
+55 SAWLSVFL
-63 QTPWLFIS
+63 QTPWLFIA
-71 ALTAVSLIVLS
+71 ALAAVSVIVLS
-82 AYYLEN
+82 SYYLEN
-88 KNKAVAL
+88 KTKAVAL

-138 HGLVDKIGADDLY
+138 HVLVGKIGADDLY
-151 AGLKLLIASFIVL
+151 AALKLLIASFIVL

-199 AVRTLGVIKGTMI
+199 AVRFLGSVRGTVI

-222 TAMTLSFSR
+222 TAMTLSFARS
-231 NSKTEQ
+231 SKTET
-237 DQDAINRLAAGI
+237 DPGAANRLAAGI

-261 LIVAAVSVP
+261 LIITAVSVP
-270 LMQQVLWP
+270 LMQQLLWP
-278 LVGLAVVTALFA
+278 LLSLALVTAVLA
-290 AGFFLAGRKV
+290 AAFFLAGHRLQTTSAAVV
-300 ASGPAATAMPVQNP
+300 AVTNP
-314 FSLWAAMQ
+314 FSLWSAIQ
-322 FALLFAVVL
+322 FALLFALVL

-359 AISLSLADYASRGQ
+359 AISLSMADYASRSQ
-373 SLDVAAIAIGIA
+373 SFELAAIAIGIA
-385 VLSNSVVKTAM
+385 ILSNSLVKTSM
-396 VWVAG
+396 VWLLG
-401 TQTLA
+401 TKTLA
-406 VRISI
+406 WRIS
-411 VMLALGLAALLLF
+411 LATLILGMVGLLVF
-424 NLMTGLSLP
+424 SMS

>member
-1 MMDGFDSSLAQNFLI
+1 MQGFDSGLAQDFLI

-26 EREKHKNNAHPGSF
+26 EREKHKRTSHPASF

-55 SAWLSLHL
+55 SAWLSVFL
-63 QTPWLFIS
+63 QTPWLFIA
-71 ALTAVSLIVLS
+71 ALFVIAVIVLS
-82 AYYLEN
+82 SYYLEN
-88 KNKAVAL
+88 KTTPAAL

-110 GAVIFG
+110 GAVVFG

-126 LTSAIL
+126 LTSAVL

-138 HGLVDKIGADDLY
+138 HGLVEKIGADDLY

-164 PLLPNETVDPW
+164 PLLPNEAVDPW

-199 AVRTLGVIKGTMI
+199 AVRSLGSVKGTML

-222 TAMTLSFSR
+222 TAMTLSFARS
-231 NSKTEQ
+231 SKLAT
-237 DQDAINRLAAGI
+237 DSGAANRLAAGI
-249 LVSWLVMFARVL
+249 LISWLVMFGRVL

-270 LMQQVLWP
+270 LMRQLLWP
-278 LVGLAVVTALFA
+278 LLGLALLTAVLA
-290 AGFFLAGRKV
+290 LAFFLASHRLH
-300 ASGPAATAMPVQNP
+300 ATAVATDVPLKNP
-314 FSLWAAMQ
+314 FSLWSAIQ
-322 FALLFAVVL
+322 FALLFALVL

-345 LYWLAALAG
+345 LYWLSALAG

-373 SLDVAAIAIGIA
+373 PVQLAATAIGIA
-385 VLSNSVVKTAM
+385 VLSNSVVKMAM
-396 VWVAG
+396 VLFIG
-401 TQTLA
+401 TKTLA
-406 VRISI
+406 LRIAAVTLI
-411 VMLALGLAALLLF
+411 LGLTGLWLF
-424 NLMTGLSLP
+424 NFS